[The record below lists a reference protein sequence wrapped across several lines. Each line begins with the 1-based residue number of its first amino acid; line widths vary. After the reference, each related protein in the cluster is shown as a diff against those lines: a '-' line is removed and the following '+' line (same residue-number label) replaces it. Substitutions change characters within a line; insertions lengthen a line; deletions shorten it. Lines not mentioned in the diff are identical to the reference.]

1 MVKTMIFYLLCV
13 GINNMTAF
21 VMEKL
26 GHAWVFI
33 EDNVQLVLYLNCP
46 ALLIILTLYYKVQK
60 KNAPRLYGLFAQ
72 ILNLQ
77 LGRHVAW

>member
-26 GHAWVFI
+26 GHACVFI

-46 ALLIILTLYYKVQK
+46 ALLI
-60 KNAPRLYGLFAQ
+60 
-72 ILNLQ
+72 
-77 LGRHVAW
+77 